1 MEKRDWIVKTEE
13 MIVEELVAEEEVNKT
28 YFWILS
34 CFSLQMAIP
43 TVAVDVDK
51 KENIVK
57 HSDSLLE
64 ENDQEA
70 VGLEIT
76 EKENMVWR
84 EDFGTFNKQVN

>member
-1 MEKRDWIVKTEE
+1 MV
-13 MIVEELVAEEEVNKT
+13 
-28 YFWILS
+28 
-34 CFSLQMAIP
+34 IP